1 MNTQSPNGCTDCIK
15 NNMIPGLRSG
25 NAYIKKKKKLKKVSK
40 VLKIKSAF
48 TSAITEHIDKKVNV

>member
-1 MNTQSPNGCTDCIK
+1 
-15 NNMIPGLRSG
+15 MIPGLRSG
-25 NAYIKKKKKLKKVSK
+25 NAYIKKKKKKLKKVSK

>member
-1 MNTQSPNGCTDCIK
+1 
-15 NNMIPGLRSG
+15 MIPGLRSG